1 MYFSSG
7 LYDQG
12 NIQDAGGYFSYL
24 GYVVLCLCQSCTPL
38 WWRFLW
44 SGCLRTS
51 AFTEQ
56 SSHGCDF
63 QLRLICF
70 ELCFTDKCLSALFP
84 ITWAFQLL
92 WVPLVWKGKKEKLD
106 FEFVGLGKG
115 ILADDT
121 GSWSHSFQCFGAS
134 ETDGDTPWAFF
145 VTFMSQ
151 L

>member
-121 GSWSHSFQCFGAS
+121 WSWSHSFQCFGAS

-145 VTFMSQ
+145 VTFMAQ